1 MVFTYLGGQETP
13 ETTSRLDKVDRR
25 VHYLRAGKWTV
36 KSILERQMTNRTSE
50 TENRLTEKG
59 RAMRDRIVQSAA
71 DLVFA
76 TGAREATLDNV
87 RSAVGASKSQ
97 LYHYFG
103 DKDELLHE
111 VIDFQGERI
120 IRAQQ
125 PELAAIDS
133 VASLKR
139 WRDKLV
145 QLGDAFGKIGG
156 CPIGSLANEL
166 AGHSENHRRAL
177 AVHFDHWA
185 THIEDGLLRMQ
196 TNGSL
201 KPSLDPKALSIT
213 LLTAIQGGLLLAKV
227 QRSSAALA
235 TALDEI
241 IQSIE
246 FQSQR
251 R

>member
-1 MVFTYLGGQETP
+1 
-13 ETTSRLDKVDRR
+13 
-25 VHYLRAGKWTV
+25 
-36 KSILERQMTNRTSE
+36 MTNQASE
-50 TENRLTEKG
+50 TENRLTSKG

-76 TGAREATLDNV
+76 AGARETTLDHV

-103 DKDELLHE
+103 DKDELLLG

-139 WRDKLV
+139 WRVKLV
-145 QLGDAFGKIGG
+145 QLGDAFGKVGG

-166 AGHSENHRRAL
+166 ASHSEDHRRAL
-177 AVHFDHWA
+177 AVHFGHWA
-185 THIEDGLLRMQ
+185 SQIEGGLLRMQ
-196 TNGSL
+196 ANGCL
-201 KPSLDPKALSIT
+201 EPSLDPKTLSIT
-213 LLTAIQGGLLLAKV
+213 FLTAIQGGLLLAKL
-227 QRSSAALA
+227 QRSSKALA

-241 IQSIE
+241 IRSIE
-246 FQSQR
+246 RQSERPKSRARRRQR
-251 R
+251 DAAKR